1 MKGRTRARSEIE
13 LHDKIAALG
22 CIACHIDGRYNPV
35 VSIHH
40 IDGRTKPDAHLKVLP
55 LCSQH
60 HQHDDTDPAGRIG
73 VHPYKARFEA
83 LYATQDELLKMCLE
97 KLQGVYA

>member
-1 MKGRTRARSEIE
+1 MKGRTRTKADRE
-13 LHDKIAALG
+13 LHDKIAGLG
-22 CIACHIDGRYNPV
+22 CIACHLDGRYNPV

-40 IDGRTKPDAHLKVLP
+40 VDGRTKPDAHKKVLP
-55 LCSQH
+55 LCGPH

-83 LYATQDELLKMCLE
+83 MYGTQDELLKMCSE
-97 KLQGVYA
+97 KLQGVCA